1 MIGIAPA
8 KKATNSGILAL
19 SPGELIPS
27 AIPTTG
33 MIAKRKTRANRPN
46 SRFMGSPRPGRW
58 SLCLE
63 QTREPGRA
71 QARRDDP
78 GDPEQNNDRLRDVL
92 RAHRP
97 QENGLA
103 GQVGARRIE
112 LLADQGVVAGRDEE
126 RELGG
131 VRLAGD
137 LDGPGRLP
145 RLRQDQRFR
154 DA

>member
-46 SRFMGSPRPGRW
+46 SRFMVSPRPGRW
-58 SLCLE
+58 SLGLE

-71 QARRDDP
+71 QARPEHP
-78 GDPEQNNDRLRDVL
+78 GGPAPNNNRRRARLP
-92 RAHRP
+92 AHRR
-97 QENGLA
+97 QENGPA
-103 GQVGARRIE
+103 GQGA
-112 LLADQGVVAGRDEE
+112 
-126 RELGG
+126 
-131 VRLAGD
+131 
-137 LDGPGRLP
+137 
-145 RLRQDQRFR
+145 
-154 DA
+154 